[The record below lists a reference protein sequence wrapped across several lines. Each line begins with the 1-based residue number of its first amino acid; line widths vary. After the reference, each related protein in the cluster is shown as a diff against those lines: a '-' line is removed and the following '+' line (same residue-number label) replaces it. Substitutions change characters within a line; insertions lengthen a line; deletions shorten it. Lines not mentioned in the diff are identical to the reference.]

1 MQRDK
6 LNASFNLRLRVADAE
21 KLEAAARRLD
31 LERAEVT
38 RRALKEGLKL
48 FADARLPGATER

>member
-1 MQRDK
+1 MQRGK
-6 LNASFNLRLRVADAE
+6 LNASFNLRLPVADAE
-21 KLEAAARRLD
+21 KLEAVARRLY
-31 LERAEVT
+31 LERTEVA